1 MMFVVTMAAI
11 LISLA
16 LATFRASAG
25 PNIFDRVLAGNFVG
39 TLAILFLAVLG
50 FLNGRPE
57 FLDVG
62 LVYAFLNIT
71 GTYAVLKF
79 FRYGALGGEA
89 PPNEQE
95 ETREGVSGVHR

>member
-1 MMFVVTMAAI
+1 MFAVAMVAV
-11 LISLA
+11 LIALA
-16 LATFRASAG
+16 LAVFRALVG
-25 PNIFDRVLAGNFVG
+25 PNIFDRLLAANFIG
-39 TLAILFLAVLG
+39 TLAIMFLAVLG

-89 PPNEQE
+89 PPSEAE
-95 ETREGVSGVHR
+95 EKRDGISGVHK

>member
-1 MMFVVTMAAI
+1 MFVVAMIAV

-16 LATFRASAG
+16 LAVFRAMAG
-25 PNIFDRVLAGNFVG
+25 PNVFDRVLAGNFIG
-39 TLAILFLAVLG
+39 TLAILLLAVLG

-89 PPNEQE
+89 PPKEDE
-95 ETREGVSGVHR
+95 ERRGGISGVHK

>member
-1 MMFVVTMAAI
+1 MFVIAMVAV
-11 LISLA
+11 LIALSLA
-16 LATFRASAG
+16 VFRAMVG
-25 PNIFDRVLAGNFVG
+25 PNIFDRLLAANFIG
-39 TLAILFLAVLG
+39 TLAIMLLAVLG

-89 PPNEQE
+89 PPSEAE
-95 ETREGVSGVHR
+95 ESRDGFSGVHK